1 MAWMLTRTF
10 FNDSLTDN
18 NDTSN
23 CKYFSVEQ
31 LNEFHNKNKNNPII
45 LNINVRSFNCNF
57 HKFRLMFRNQQ
68 DYLSVL
74 ILTETWFT
82 SHNVS
87 GLEGYQAHHV
97 YRTNRSSGGVS
108 VYIENISIYETMDE
122 LSFYDTT
129 IEMKSF
135 KVFIN
140 M

>member
-1 MAWMLTRTF
+1 MSLVHDNSLHSLDADENI

-18 NDTSN
+18 NYTSN
-23 CKYFSVEQ
+23 CKSFSVEQ
-31 LNEFHNKNKNNPII
+31 INEFNNKNENNPMM

-87 GLEGYQAHHV
+87 GLERYQAHHV
-97 YRTNRSSGGVS
+97 YRTNVRW
-108 VYIENISIYETMDE
+108 DE
-122 LSFYDTT
+122 CMCRLKT
-129 IEMKSF
+129 I
-135 KVFIN
+135 
-140 M
+140 